1 MNNGGV
7 VTVAYKLADSRKR
20 YISHCTTKI
29 HSNLAR
35 VNNLFIALMGCDIG
49 RRNIEM
55 IRHSLYDEIRCYIPC
70 LVREDNVAERFLS
83 KGNAQI
89 VMCKLSVGGELGER
103 KGVNVPSSSRMLDL
117 ILLAMYSNISLGT
130 LRFSNSAFFR
140 RIAILVS

>member
-7 VTVAYKLADSRKR
+7 VTVAYKLADSCKR
-20 YISHCTTKI
+20 YISHCATKI

-55 IRHSLYDEIRCYIPC
+55 VRHSLDDEIRCYIPC
-70 LVREDNVAERFLS
+70 LVREDNVAECFLS

-103 KGVNVPSSSRMLDL
+103 AFKLTDVGFNIVGNVL
-117 ILLAMYSNISLGT
+117 
-130 LRFSNSAFFR
+130 
-140 RIAILVS
+140 